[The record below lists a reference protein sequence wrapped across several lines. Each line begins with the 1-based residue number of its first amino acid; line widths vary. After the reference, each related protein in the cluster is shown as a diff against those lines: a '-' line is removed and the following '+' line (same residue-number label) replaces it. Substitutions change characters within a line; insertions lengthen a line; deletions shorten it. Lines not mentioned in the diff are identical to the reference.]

1 MKYMFYIEVTDVFG
15 GEANYSWVTRHVV
28 RGKSEL
34 GAVNRFSR
42 LSGMQWRNWHSDGHM
57 YLSKSGATCFFI
69 TDYDEEQHGDYR
81 LNTDDRPM
89 KRFNPF
95 PEVSC
100 KYGAPLGRR
109 STAHGFDADAKLC
122 VSKPQGEYDSG
133 GAYWGT
139 SREEGPVYAV
149 WERGKGREGVAY
161 VRARSPEKAVESVKE
176 NF

>member
-1 MKYMFYIEVTDVFG
+1 
-15 GEANYSWVTRHVV
+15 
-28 RGKSEL
+28 
-34 GAVNRFSR
+34 
-42 LSGMQWRNWHSDGHM
+42 
-57 YLSKSGATCFFI
+57 
-69 TDYDEEQHGDYR
+69 
-81 LNTDDRPM
+81 M

-100 KYGAPLGRR
+100 KYGAPLGRH
-109 STAHGFDADAKLC
+109 STAHEFDVDAKLC

-161 VRARSPEKAVESVKE
+161 VRAHSPSRAVKIVKGE
-176 NF
+176 L